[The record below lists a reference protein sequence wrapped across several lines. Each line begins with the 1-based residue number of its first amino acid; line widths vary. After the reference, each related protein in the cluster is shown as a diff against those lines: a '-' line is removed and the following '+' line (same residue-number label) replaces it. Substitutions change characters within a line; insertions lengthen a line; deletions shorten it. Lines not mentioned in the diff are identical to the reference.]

1 MPVVLVYK
9 TTRCPY
15 CTMAIR
21 FLREV
26 KKVEVKIEDLTGDME
41 GRMDLIERTGQ
52 RTVPQIFIGDHHIG
66 GYDEMR
72 DLDRRGGLDPLLETD

>member
-1 MPVVLVYK
+1 MPVIRVYK
-9 TTRCPY
+9 TSRCPY

-26 KKVEVKIEDLTGDME
+26 KKVDVDVTDLTGDMA
-41 GRMDLIERTGQ
+41 GRMALIERTGQ
-52 RTVPQIFIGDHHIG
+52 RTVPQIFIGEHHVG

-72 DLDRRGGLDPLLETD
+72 AMDRRGELDPLLEEV